1 MQTKLTL
8 NLEDEL
14 IQQIEA
20 YAKQQNKSISQII
33 TEYFQHLTQQTKNVS
48 VPPITRSLI
57 GVLQDHK
64 VDSADYKQY
73 LQDKYL

>member
-33 TEYFQHLTQQTKNVS
+33 TEYFQQLTKKSGNVS
-48 VPPITRSLI
+48 VPPITQSLI
-57 GVLQDHK
+57 GILQDHK
-64 VDSADYKQY
+64 VDSADYKQH

>member
-33 TEYFQHLTQQTKNVS
+33 TEYFQQLTKQSKNVS
-48 VPPITRSLI
+48 VPSITRSLI
-57 GVLQDHK
+57 GILQDYK
-64 VDSADYKQY
+64 VDSADYKQH
-73 LQDKYL
+73 LQDSE

>member
-20 YAKQQNKSISQII
+20 YAKQQNKSILQII

-48 VPPITRSLI
+48 VPSITRSLI
-57 GVLQDHK
+57 GVLHDHK

-73 LQDKYL
+73 LHDKYL